1 MTKLDEK
8 EIVGILTRRLG
19 IRDLDDVAPITGN
32 IVMKCDMLV
41 SSTDVPPGM
50 GPAQIARKSIVSCA
64 SDLAAKGATPL
75 AAMVSLGLPRNCTR
89 PYVEGLAEGFA
100 GAAGEFGVKIVG
112 GDTNEASELVID
124 CCMIGLAAKKM
135 PTRSGARP
143 GDYVV
148 VSGSFGHA
156 AAGLAILLRN
166 ARATGMLRKQSVDS
180 VLEPKPRQ
188 RFGTILGKFFS
199 SSIDSSDGLAICL
212 YELALSSGVDIVVKQ
227 VPTEPGLDRFGQDN
241 DIDVNEL
248 VFHGGEEYEIVAT
261 IPGSKLKQAESA
273 ARKAKVPLLI
283 IGRVRKGTGK
293 VFVGKRLLENRG
305 YVHFQRR

>member
-1 MTKLDEK
+1 MTRLDEK
-8 EIVGILTRRLG
+8 EIIGILTRRLG
-19 IRDLDDVAPITGN
+19 IRDLDDVAPVTGN

-50 GPAQIARKSIVSCA
+50 TPVQVARKSIVSCA
-64 SDLAAKGATPL
+64 SDLAAKGANPL
-75 AAMVSLGLPRNCTR
+75 AVMVSLGLPRNCTR

-100 GAAGEFGVKIVG
+100 GAASEFGIKIVG
-112 GDTNEASELVID
+112 GDTNEAGELVID
-124 CCMIGLAAKKM
+124 CCMIGLAGKKM

-143 GDYVV
+143 GDAVV
-148 VSGSFGHA
+148 VSGPFGFS

-166 ARATGMLRKQSVDS
+166 ARAAGMLRKQSVDS

-188 RFGTILGKFFS
+188 HFGTTLAKFFS
-199 SSIDSSDGLAICL
+199 SSIDSSDGLAISL
-212 YELALSSGVDIVVKQ
+212 YELALSSGVDIVVNK
-227 VPTEPGLDRFGQDN
+227 VPAAPGLDRFDQEN
-241 DIDVNEL
+241 AIDVNEL

-261 IPGSKLKQAESA
+261 IPRSKVKQAESA
-273 ARKAKVPLLI
+273 ARKAKVQLLI

-293 VFVGKRLLENRG
+293 VFIGKQLLENRG

>member
-1 MTKLDEK
+1 
-8 EIVGILTRRLG
+8 
-19 IRDLDDVAPITGN
+19 
-32 IVMKCDMLV
+32 
-41 SSTDVPPGM
+41 
-50 GPAQIARKSIVSCA
+50 
-64 SDLAAKGATPL
+64 
-75 AAMVSLGLPRNCTR
+75 
-89 PYVEGLAEGFA
+89 
-100 GAAGEFGVKIVG
+100 
-112 GDTNEASELVID
+112 
-124 CCMIGLAAKKM
+124 MIGLAAKKM

-148 VSGSFGHA
+148 VSGSFGLA

-261 IPGSKLKQAESA
+261 IPGSKLKQAELA
-273 ARKAKVPLLI
+273 ARKAKILLLV